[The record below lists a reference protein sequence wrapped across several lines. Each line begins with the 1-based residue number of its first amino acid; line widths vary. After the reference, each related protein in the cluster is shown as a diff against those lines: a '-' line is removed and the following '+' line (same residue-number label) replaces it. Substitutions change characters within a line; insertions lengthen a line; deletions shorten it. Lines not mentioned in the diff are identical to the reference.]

1 MARPRITRG
10 AAAASAPW
18 TPPFHAAV
26 PRQAQPGQVLSV
38 TDARGVTRS
47 ITADADGVIWPAS
60 PADVE
65 LADAHRLPALT
76 TWGQPQPAPTDDHG
90 DDADEED

>member
-1 MARPRITRG
+1 MARPRTTQG

-26 PRQAQPGQVLSV
+26 PRQAQPGQVLSL

-47 ITADADGVIWPAS
+47 ITADADGVIWPTS

-65 LADAHRLPALT
+65 LADQHRLPALL
-76 TWGQPQPAPTDDHG
+76 TWGQPQTDPIDGGG
-90 DDADEED
+90 DAAEED